1 MSRLLTGF
9 WGAIIEAWA
18 ELRIHRTR
26 VLLSLIGVAV
36 AVTALTG
43 VVALGQIAEQA
54 QIEQFERQS
63 GRPAMLSVYT
73 YSTSGEALDP
83 VLTDA
88 AFATAVD
95 RYKIEYSSRNAYI
108 TSRVQFADG
117 VQEVG
122 GQAVD

>member
-36 AVTALTG
+36 AVAALTG
-43 VVALGQIAEQA
+43 VVALGQIAEQS

-63 GRPAMLSVYT
+63 GRPAMLAVYAT
-73 YSTSGEALDP
+73 AKTGNPIPPEK
-83 VLTDA
+83 TDA
-88 AFATAVD
+88 AFKTVLD
-95 RYKIEYSSRNAYI
+95 RYDIQYSSRNSYLNG
-108 TSRVQFADG
+108 RVQ
-117 VQEVG
+117 
-122 GQAVD
+122 